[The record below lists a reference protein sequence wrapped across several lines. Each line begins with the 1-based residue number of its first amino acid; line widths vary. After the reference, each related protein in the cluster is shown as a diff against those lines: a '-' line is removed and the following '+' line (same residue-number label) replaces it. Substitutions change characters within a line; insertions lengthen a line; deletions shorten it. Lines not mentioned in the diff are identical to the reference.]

1 MLKLFKYPFIS
12 QAETEKYC
20 REMRYRRFM
29 KYGADIR
36 FLKLHTAFHPLFII
50 LLKITRLAARQKL
63 RIVSDKRKQTK
74 RPIIYAP
81 VHIGGDDI
89 QMIFEAIKKPCWLL
103 MGDPREI
110 YRNID
115 GMALQMNGL
124 ICFDTDHKPDRK
136 LAKARI
142 KALLRQGGSIMMF
155 PEGAWSVLP
164 EKPVMHLFAGAV
176 EAAICCD
183 AEIVPV
189 GILRK
194 GRTYY
199 VCLGKNITYT
209 HANISQ
215 KNELTE
221 KLRDILATQQWKLV
235 ERFCPAKRSDPNLTL
250 QNFYSEID
258 ENNKISYHIFDA
270 LATRFIP
277 KGQTDYTE
285 AFVHLKRIEPTEKN
299 SFLFNKNYR

>member
-1 MLKLFKYPFIS
+1 MLKLFKYPFLS
-12 QAETEKYC
+12 QAETEKHC

-29 KYGADIR
+29 KYGAEIR

-63 RIVSDKRKQTK
+63 RVVLDRRKQTE

-103 MGDPREI
+103 MGDPHEI

-124 ICFDTDHKPDRK
+124 ICFDTPYKPDRK

-142 KALLRQGGSIMMF
+142 KVLLRQGGSIMMF
-155 PEGAWSVLP
+155 PEGAWNVLP
-164 EKPVMHLFAGAV
+164 DKPVMHLFAGAV
-176 EAAICCD
+176 EAAICCN

-189 GILRK
+189 GIVK
-194 GRTYY
+194 NGKTYY
-199 VCLGKNITYT
+199 VCLGENISYT
-209 HANISQ
+209 KTDISQ
-215 KNELTE
+215 KYELTKE
-221 KLRDILATQQWKLV
+221 LRDILAAQQWKLV
-235 ERFCPAKRSDPNLTL
+235 AKYCPARRQDPKLSL
-250 QNFYSEID
+250 QNFYDEI
-258 ENNKISYHIFDA
+258 EGHNTVSYHIADA
-270 LATRFIP
+270 LDTRFIP
-277 KGQTDYTE
+277 KGQTDNSK
-285 AFVHLKRIEPTEKN
+285 AFAHLNHIEPSIKN
-299 SFLFNKNYR
+299 AFLFNKNYR

>member
-1 MLKLFKYPFIS
+1 MLRLFKYPFMS
-12 QAETEKYC
+12 QGETEKYC
-20 REMRYRRFM
+20 REMRYRRFI
-29 KYGADIR
+29 KYGADIS

-103 MGDPREI
+103 MGDPHEI

-115 GMALQMNGL
+115 GMALQLNGV
-124 ICFDTDHKPDRK
+124 ICFDTAYKPDRK
-136 LAKARI
+136 IAKAKI

-176 EAAICCD
+176 EAAICCG
-183 AEIVPV
+183 AEIVPI
-189 GILRK
+189 GIVKSGRK
-194 GRTYY
+194 YY
-199 VCLGKNITYT
+199 VHLGKNISYT
-209 HANISQ
+209 DVDISQ
-215 KNELTE
+215 KFELTE

-235 ERFCPAKRSDPNLTL
+235 ERFCPAKQSDPNLTL
-250 QNFYSEID
+250 QNFYDEI
-258 ENNKISYHIFDA
+258 EGNNTISYHISDA
-270 LATRFIP
+270 LETRFIP
-277 KGQTDYTE
+277 KGQTDYSE
-285 AFVHLKRIEPTEKN
+285 AFAHLKHIDKTKN
-299 SFLFNKNYR
+299 NAFLFNKKYR

>member
-1 MLKLFKYPFIS
+1 MLRLFKYPFMF

-20 REMRYRRFM
+20 REMRYRRFI

-81 VHIGGDDI
+81 VHIGG
-89 QMIFEAIKKPCWLL
+89 
-103 MGDPREI
+103 
-110 YRNID
+110 

-124 ICFDTDHKPDRK
+124 ICFDTAYKPDRK

-199 VCLGKNITYT
+199 VCLGKNISYT

-215 KNELTE
+215 KYELTE

-258 ENNKISYHIFDA
+258 ENNKISYHISDA

-285 AFVHLKRIEPTEKN
+285 AFVHLKRIEPNEKN